1 MSLMS
6 FIGKQFIDV
15 LQWNE
20 EGPGVLAWRYPMQ
33 DFEIQNGAT
42 LTVRETQRALFVNEG
57 KVADL
62 FGPGN
67 YTLTTNTLPV
77 LTYLQNWDKFFESP
91 FKSDVF
97 FFSVRDQIDQ
107 RWGTAQPVTVRDKEF
122 GALRIRANGVYS
134 YRVVDAVA
142 FWSNLSG
149 TVPVYTVNDAAG
161 QLRAA
166 ILTSIASAL
175 GGSSIAFLDMA
186 AQQDALSATLKSA
199 VAPVFL
205 KYGLELTSFYLQ
217 SLSLPEEVQERLDR
231 ASSMRIVGD
240 LNKYT
245 QFETAES
252 LGAAAANPGGVAAAG
267 AGLGAG
273 LMMAQAMSGAA
284 SAASASTP
292 APAPVSDPLATI
304 ERLSELLKKG
314 VLTQA
319 EFDAK
324 KTELLSQIR

>member
-33 DFEIQNGAT
+33 DFEIQNGAA
-42 LTVRETQRALFVNEG
+42 LAVRETQRAMFVNEG

-67 YTLTTNTLPV
+67 YTLTTRTLPV

-107 RWGTAQPVTVRDKEF
+107 RWGTPQPITVRDKEF

-134 YRVVDAVA
+134 YRLVDPAA
-142 FWSNLSG
+142 FWTNLSG
-149 TVPVYTVNDAAG
+149 TVPIYTVDDAAG

-166 ILTSIASAL
+166 ILTSIASTL
-175 GGSSIAFLDMA
+175 GSSNVPFIDMA
-186 AQQDALSATLKSA
+186 AQQDALSATLKAA
-199 VAPVFL
+199 VAPALL

-217 SLSLPEEVQERLDR
+217 SLSLPGR
-231 ASSMRIVGD
+231 
-240 LNKYT
+240 
-245 QFETAES
+245 
-252 LGAAAANPGGVAAAG
+252 G
-267 AGLGAG
+267 AGTPGPRQLHAHRRRSRQIHPVRSGREPADRGREPRRRGGGRRRARGRADDGADDG
-273 LMMAQAMSGAA
+273 RRRQSS
-284 SAASASTP
+284 SAASPRARPRPARHHRTP
-292 APAPVSDPLATI
+292 IRTAEKRRADP
-304 ERLSELLKKG
+304 S
-314 VLTQA
+314 
-319 EFDAK
+319 
-324 KTELLSQIR
+324 